1 MRLAERS
8 LPMKRIPMMAVP
20 GRIRTA
26 VTTFAR
32 EARQSAGYAPLP
44 SGIDLLLTD
53 ACNLHCAYCP
63 ITIDQTARRAR
74 TMIDTAKAIEF
85 LESVAYF
92 RPMIRIFG
100 GEPFLHPQWP
110 RIFSAAVANGL
121 PLRVVTNGTR
131 LLGRAKEIV
140 QSGLIA
146 IGISVD
152 PPIAHDT
159 FRGPGTFSLCEQV
172 IAEIDRAKKELGSST
187 PAVEIYTTVHEGTYA
202 ALTSWAEQLR
212 FWKVDLLRLQHQIWL
227 RVAQRPASERLITE
241 AIGDSTFFQSDVDTY
256 CSDAMPNIDPAI
268 LESELR
274 GLQGG
279 VYPFR
284 IEIQPPL
291 PVEEM
296 IEFYRNPDFKRSMAR
311 ACMLISNYAFVD
323 PLGRLYPCLTL
334 DMGNVFNQP
343 FVGVWNGS
351 KFRAFRRLLRRE
363 QRLPLCERC
372 PA

>member
-1 MRLAERS
+1 
-8 LPMKRIPMMAVP
+8 
-20 GRIRTA
+20 
-26 VTTFAR
+26 
-32 EARQSAGYAPLP
+32 
-44 SGIDLLLTD
+44 
-53 ACNLHCAYCP
+53 
-63 ITIDQTARRAR
+63 
-74 TMIDTAKAIEF
+74 MIDTEKAIAF
-85 LESVAYF
+85 LDSVAYF

-121 PLRVVTNGTR
+121 QLRVVTNGTR

-152 PPIAHDT
+152 PPVAHDT
-159 FRGPGTFSLCEQV
+159 FRGPGTFSLCKQV

-187 PAVEIYTTVHEGTYA
+187 PAVEIYTTVYEGTYA

-212 FWKVDLLRLQHQIWL
+212 DWKVGLLRLQHQIWL
-227 RVAQRPASERLITE
+227 RVAQRPASEWLITE
-241 AIGDSTFFQSDVDTY
+241 ALGDSTFFQSDVDTY
-256 CSDAMPNIDPAI
+256 CSDTMPNIDPAI

-274 GLQGG
+274 GLQRG

-284 IEIQPPL
+284 VEIQPPL

-311 ACMLISNYAFVD
+311 ACQLISNYAFVD
-323 PLGRLYPCLTL
+323 PLGRLYPCLSL
-334 DMGNVFNQP
+334 DMGNVFETP
-343 FVGVWNGS
+343 FQSVWNGS
-351 KFRAFRRLLRRE
+351 RFRAFRRLLRRE
-363 QRLPLCERC
+363 ERLPLCERC